1 VDADTFNIIQRE
13 KFSDFPI
20 VDILETENGLFL
32 SLDSNGTIFSSF
44 FGSER
49 KLKWRK
55 HSECPKNTT
64 TFTSFDIF
72 HDGSIIL
79 GTSGN
84 GMYLLDFEA
93 AQCSKLISN
102 NKKGIAQERLTIH
115 DLYNDEKVL
124 YASTDRGILAIYSR
138 HDIEIIN
145 EIDTNL
151 PSSEI
156 RVLRPSKSSD
166 NLWIGTFSGL
176 SILKKTYFEV
186 FLADNY
192 NQFSSIV
199 DFGEIPN
206 VGYAVGTYRNGVY
219 VLVDSEAKA
228 SPIRLSDALP
238 RYFSDEYS
246 VMTLLGKADSFWI
259 GYRNSGVERFS
270 INGHNNEIFSTES
283 SPGFSSNSISDL
295 LDIGKDRTLVGTYG
309 GGIYLFEGNK
319 LSKSFDANSNQT
331 NRLLDNRVIFLFMD
345 KSENIWIG
353 TEAGLQIFVYDEKKF
368 FEVLVESKQHGFK
381 VIPWCISQSK
391 DGSIWLGTSRDGLFR
406 SGHRENV
413 ENYNFSNKRTG
424 PDAFSKTIF
433 SLQSDE
439 FGRIWAATDTGIKSI
454 DMPSLTVSDY
464 SNTHEIRELR
474 YDVGASGIDSQ
485 NRLYFGGS
493 RGFLRFRPSDIE
505 QNTFVPKMVVSSI
518 SIGDRMYEEK
528 FLLGQLDTLEVRSTD
543 YWFSI
548 NYNVIDYFNNTLHS
562 YRHKL
567 TNFDRDWV
575 RTGGNGSATYTNLPP
590 GEYFFHAQGTDSSGN
605 TNTEGIQL
613 KVIVYDMNIE
623 AESAIDELQEQL
635 DVQDSLVNSV
645 HRRNIATLDF
655 LSEVTSLAEPVVGH
669 NSPSHSQRSVSALKC
684 LENSLLYQQDRL
696 YADLHR
702 CTEDITALLL
712 SEHGSTSDSVSIIN
726 DVTTKPIEAE
736 VGALLAVIIYE
747 LVQNSILHA
756 FTGRP
761 LGNFIKISVQAMD
774 RPAESSVHYRLAVN
788 DNGIGLPADF
798 LQARQGGAAV
808 VELIANR
815 LGGNLVCPQ
824 VDGSEVILT
833 FTRSAFEA

>member
-1 VDADTFNIIQRE
+1 M
-13 KFSDFPI
+13 
-20 VDILETENGLFL
+20 ETENGLFL

-64 TFTSFDIF
+64 NFTSFDIF

-102 NKKGIAQERLTIH
+102 TKKGTAQERLTIH

-270 INGHNNEIFSTES
+270 LNGHDNEIFSTTS

-309 GGIYLFEGNK
+309 GGIYIFEGNK

-353 TEAGLQIFVYDEKKF
+353 TEAGLQIFVY
-368 FEVLVESKQHGFK
+368 
-381 VIPWCISQSK
+381 
-391 DGSIWLGTSRDGLFR
+391 
-406 SGHRENV
+406 
-413 ENYNFSNKRTG
+413 
-424 PDAFSKTIF
+424 
-433 SLQSDE
+433 
-439 FGRIWAATDTGIKSI
+439 
-454 DMPSLTVSDY
+454 
-464 SNTHEIRELR
+464 
-474 YDVGASGIDSQ
+474 
-485 NRLYFGGS
+485 
-493 RGFLRFRPSDIE
+493 
-505 QNTFVPKMVVSSI
+505 
-518 SIGDRMYEEK
+518 EEK
-528 FLLGQLDTLEVRSTD
+528 S
-543 YWFSI
+543 FSR
-548 NYNVIDYFNNTLHS
+548 F
-562 YRHKL
+562 
-567 TNFDRDWV
+567 
-575 RTGGNGSATYTNLPP
+575 
-590 GEYFFHAQGTDSSGN
+590 
-605 TNTEGIQL
+605 
-613 KVIVYDMNIE
+613 
-623 AESAIDELQEQL
+623 
-635 DVQDSLVNSV
+635 
-645 HRRNIATLDF
+645 
-655 LSEVTSLAEPVVGH
+655 
-669 NSPSHSQRSVSALKC
+669 
-684 LENSLLYQQDRL
+684 
-696 YADLHR
+696 
-702 CTEDITALLL
+702 
-712 SEHGSTSDSVSIIN
+712 
-726 DVTTKPIEAE
+726 
-736 VGALLAVIIYE
+736 
-747 LVQNSILHA
+747 
-756 FTGRP
+756 
-761 LGNFIKISVQAMD
+761 
-774 RPAESSVHYRLAVN
+774 
-788 DNGIGLPADF
+788 
-798 LQARQGGAAV
+798 
-808 VELIANR
+808 
-815 LGGNLVCPQ
+815 
-824 VDGSEVILT
+824 
-833 FTRSAFEA
+833 